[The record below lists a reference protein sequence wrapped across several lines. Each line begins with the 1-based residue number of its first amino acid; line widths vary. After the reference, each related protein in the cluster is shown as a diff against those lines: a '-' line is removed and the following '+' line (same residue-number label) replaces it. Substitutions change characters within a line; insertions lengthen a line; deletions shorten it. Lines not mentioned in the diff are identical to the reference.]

1 MKVLKAIGSFFKVVG
16 RFFKK
21 LGYSIVKFFVLTARE
36 MKKVRWP
43 NKQTMKEASQIVL
56 AFIFLFGV
64 YIVLDDYIIAQLLK
78 WIKY

>member
-1 MKVLKAIGSFFKVVG
+1 MKKVLNAIG
-16 RFFKK
+16 RFFKR
-21 LGYSIVKFFVLTARE
+21 LGYSIAKFLVWTVRE

-43 NKQTMKEASQIVL
+43 DRKKMKEASAIVL
-56 AFIFLFGV
+56 SFILLFGL